1 MNYIDYS
8 GSIYNHVWH
17 VTYSFYLNAQIAF
30 CLSLMSIRTNSRVR
44 TTMKSFL
51 DAIPHKLRRM
61 KVVWHFMEEREWTF
75 HGRNVIFSGRS
86 RLWTFVLFRPRS
98 IKSFRKRCKG
108 EKRGIERE
116 REREICWK
124 FDATMKELT
133 LWRVTFLE
141 LEIRNQRIENLQSFF
156 PSLII
161 FLILLLIWNRWYRYS
176 DIYQLWMQVFVNLFK
191 HMDCQ

>member
-1 MNYIDYS
+1 
-8 GSIYNHVWH
+8 
-17 VTYSFYLNAQIAF
+17 
-30 CLSLMSIRTNSRVR
+30 MSIRTNSRVR

-116 REREICWK
+116 RKREKYAGNLTRRWKSWLCDVKRFSNWKSGIRESRIC
-124 FDATMKELT
+124 
-133 LWRVTFLE
+133 
-141 LEIRNQRIENLQSFF
+141 SHFF
-156 PSLII
+156 P
-161 FLILLLIWNRWYRYS
+161 LLLYS
-176 DIYQLWMQVFVNLFK
+176 WFCY
-191 HMDCQ
+191 